1 MKEFRLFF
9 LNGINQSNEAVLKKK
24 SKIISDAFFKVWY
37 NCALKWQCL
46 LVANKMIPMPKGTYL
61 PPVTLIAA
69 VVTLIMATSA
79 MLILSF

>member
-1 MKEFRLFF
+1 MKEFKLLF

-24 SKIISDAFFKVWY
+24 NFSDAFFKVWY

>member
-1 MKEFRLFF
+1 MKEFKLLF
-9 LNGINQSNEAVLKKK
+9 LNGINQTNEAVLKKK
-24 SKIISDAFFKVWY
+24 SKIISDAFFKVLY
-37 NCALKWQCL
+37 NCGLKWQCL

>member
-1 MKEFRLFF
+1 MKEFKLLF

-24 SKIISDAFFKVWY
+24 KNSDAFFKVWY